1 MTSPPGR
8 DIDFWHADISSS
20 NGPWVHLA
28 CAIWTP
34 EVYFEQATELQGL
47 RLDHLTADRMEL
59 HCGICKQVGI
69 TAALLFTN
77 VLQAT

>member
-1 MTSPPGR
+1 M
-8 DIDFWHADISSS
+8 DWWHAGITFSD
-20 NGPWVHLA
+20 GPWVHLA

-34 EVYFEQATELQGL
+34 EVYFEQATELQGM

-59 HCGICKQVGI
+59 HCGMCKQVGS
-69 TAALLFTN
+69 TAALLFTD